1 MALYVT
7 TGRSAG
13 GASPKKARSHTTPL
27 QHRLSELY
35 EAVRG
40 FTDARGRRLSTVFL
54 RLPSRAE
61 LPDYYAAIKRPI
73 DMERIRSH
81 IAAGRYQDVDTLAED
96 FALMFHNACTY
107 NEPESLI
114 YRDALLLHREL
125 LETRRR
131 LEEEDDGIA
140 DEEGGRSC
148 GAGAGAAPLVRE
160 LLRNLF
166 VSVMGHQDDEG
177 RCYSDSLA
185 EVPAADPSRP
195 DEPPLS
201 LEMVRANVER
211 GRYRRLDV
219 FQEHVFEVLEKARR
233 LNRSV
238 PALLLFW
245 LLFLTWDKN
254 GRICYSVVS

>member
-1 MALYVT
+1 MIYLAVSCSLKPFAHHIF

-40 FTDARGRRLSTVFL
+40 YTDARGRRLSTVFL

-131 LEEEDDGIA
+131 LEEEDEGIA
-140 DEEGGRSC
+140 DEEGQGRGS

-185 EVPAADPSRP
+185 EVPAVDPSRP

-238 PALLLFW
+238 IASPFSGQN
-245 LLFLTWDKN
+245 F
-254 GRICYSVVS
+254 